1 MKTSDDSALGLS
13 GQGNQQSP
21 SLKSAIPT
29 VQSAS
34 IGQGAVSPSIIS
46 DPNAQSFDAHI
57 PDELKSWFPMRIAH
71 GRPERALGIREF
83 LTQHQV
89 VNFLPMTYKMRVIK
103 GKPKRVLLPAI
114 DNLIFIRS
122 VEECI
127 TFMKRTQSVLLPLR
141 YIMWHPI
148 GSEFSS
154 ILRIPDR
161 QMQNFMRV
169 ASVQDDR
176 VMYLGNKDFSQKIG
190 RKVRV
195 LDGPFKGVVGTVYRV
210 KKDRRVVVSLDNIT
224 SLAISYIDPSLLQEL
239 EDKVYRNPS
248 LSSLTSYLPIDK
260 LQ

>member
-1 MKTSDDSALGLS
+1 MQDVEIG
-13 GQGNQQSP
+13 
-21 SLKSAIPT
+21 KS
-29 VQSAS
+29 
-34 IGQGAVSPSIIS
+34 AVSPSIIS
-46 DPNAQSFDAHI
+46 IPNTQPFDAHI

-71 GRPERALGIREF
+71 GRPERTLGIRDF

-89 VNFLPMTYKMRVIK
+89 ETFLPMTYKMKVIK

-141 YIMWHPI
+141 YILWHPVD
-148 GSEFSS
+148 SEYAS

-169 ASVQDDR
+169 AGVQDDR

-190 RKVRV
+190 RKVRI
-195 LDGPFKGVVGTVYRV
+195 LDGPFKGVVGTIYRV

-224 SLAISYIDPSLLQEL
+224 SVAISYINPSLLQEI
-239 EDKVYRNPS
+239 EDK
-248 LSSLTSYLPIDK
+248 
-260 LQ
+260 